1 MLDRKMYWVLWCF
14 GKFTTKQNT
23 YLILHDFNAVEMI
36 FFYYDSLYFFE
47 KGQSMQRITHE
58 RRKIF
63 FKEKGK
69 LLF

>member
-23 YLILHDFNAVEMI
+23 NLILHDFNAVEMI
-36 FFYYDSLYFFE
+36 FFIMTVYIFSKRTKVCKELLTKEEKYFL
-47 KGQSMQRITHE
+47 
-58 RRKIF
+58 
-63 FKEKGK
+63 KEKRK